1 LLPKLIEQ
9 TVQCLSVRVECEVSY
24 I

>member
-1 LLPKLIEQ
+1 MNK
-9 TVQCLSVRVECEVSY
+9 TVQHFKSIMYILWVECEVSY